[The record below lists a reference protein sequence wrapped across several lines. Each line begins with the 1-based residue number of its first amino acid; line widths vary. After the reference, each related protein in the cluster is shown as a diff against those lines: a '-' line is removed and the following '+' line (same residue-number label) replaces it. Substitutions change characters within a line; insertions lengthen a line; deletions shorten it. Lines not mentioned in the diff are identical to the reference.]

1 VDIWWMKEVFGEQLL
16 CYFVWEIMLGA
27 YSHFAAEES
36 LVNLD
41 LEEGV
46 TVNVIGDVHG
56 VY

>member
-1 VDIWWMKEVFGEQLL
+1 MIQWFKDGKNLPRR
-16 CYFVWEIMLGA
+16 YVWEIVLGA

-46 TVNVIGDVHG
+46 TVDVIGDVHG
-56 VY
+56 AY